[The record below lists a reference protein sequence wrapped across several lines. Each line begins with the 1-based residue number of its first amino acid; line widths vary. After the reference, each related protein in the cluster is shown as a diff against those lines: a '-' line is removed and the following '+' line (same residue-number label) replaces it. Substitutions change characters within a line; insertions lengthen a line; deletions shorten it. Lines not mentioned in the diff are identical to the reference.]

1 MRKSIL
7 WIARRANEKSILFK
21 FNKEIVKENSCGPLS
36 QVRCDPTDVRQALM
50 RDNSLDAV
58 QVCRVAMPFYA
69 PAADCVEG
77 SRR

>member
-1 MRKSIL
+1 
-7 WIARRANEKSILFK
+7 
-21 FNKEIVKENSCGPLS
+21 
-36 QVRCDPTDVRQALM
+36 M

-69 PAADCVEG
+69 PAAEG